1 MENNKMNMS
10 LWQGRIIKYWEA
22 GYGKVLARVYSML
35 SFILMASTYLLL
47 QGFQVGVFEVMLVFI
62 SLVTIVFVIGIF
74 YVKFGWLKAEQ
85 SAFFNENP
93 ELVQIREE
101 LKDIK
106 ELVQHD

>member
-1 MENNKMNMS
+1 MNIR

-47 QGFQVGVFEVMLVFI
+47 QGFEMGFVEMVLVFI
-62 SLVTIVFVIGIF
+62 ILISLVFIIGI
-74 YVKFGWLKAEQ
+74 FGWLKAEQ

-93 ELVQIREE
+93 ELMSIRTE
-101 LKDIK
+101 LRDIK
-106 ELVQHD
+106 ELIKNG

>member
-1 MENNKMNMS
+1 MNIR

-47 QGFQVGVFEVMLVFI
+47 QGFEMGFVEMVLVFI
-62 SLVTIVFVIGIF
+62 MLISLVFIIGIF

-93 ELVQIREE
+93 ELMSIRTE
-101 LKDIK
+101 LRDIK
-106 ELVQHD
+106 ELIKNG

>member
-1 MENNKMNMS
+1 MNTT

-35 SFILMASTYLLL
+35 SFIIASSTYLLL
-47 QGFQVGVFEVMLVFI
+47 NGFKMDIIGITLVFATLI
-62 SLVTIVFVIGIF
+62 TIVFIVGIF

-93 ELVQIREE
+93 ELINIRQE
-101 LKDIK
+101 LKEIK
-106 ELVQHD
+106 ELIKNE